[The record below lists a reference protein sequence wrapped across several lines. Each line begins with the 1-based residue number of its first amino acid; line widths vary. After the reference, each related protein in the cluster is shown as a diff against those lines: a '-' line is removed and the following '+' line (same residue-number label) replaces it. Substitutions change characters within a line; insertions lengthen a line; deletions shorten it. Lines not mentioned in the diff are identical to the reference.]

1 MKYCIVLPA
10 GSGKTTLSNKYKEL
24 CDIDKLLSKE
34 QRDLLKNQFNISHDN
49 DDWETYIDLEYQF
62 LNKKIKDLPNN
73 KILLLHHK
81 SKAEKYNL
89 EVLGS
94 FKVSKDIIYKVANE
108 RGLKDKFL
116 ELCTIHNWHNS
127 GDECEICLNHQ
138 EIEDK
143 IIKIIL
149 NLNQKLIV

>member
-34 QRDLLKNQFNISHDN
+34 QRNLLKKQYNISHDN
-49 DDWETYIDLEYQF
+49 GDWNTYIDLEYQF
-62 LNKKIKDLPNN
+62 LNKKIQELPNN
-73 KILLLHHK
+73 NILLLHHK

-94 FKVSKDIIYKVANE
+94 YKVSKEIIYKVANE

-116 ELCTIHNWHNS
+116 EACTIHNWHNS
-127 GDECEICLNHQ
+127 GDDCEICLNHQ
-138 EIEDK
+138 AIEDK
-143 IIKIIL
+143 IKKIIL
-149 NLNQKLIV
+149 DLN

>member
-10 GSGKTTLSNKYKEL
+10 GSGKTTLSDKYKEL

-34 QRDLLKNQFNISHDN
+34 QRDLLKKQYTISLNNDN
-49 DDWETYIDLEYQF
+49 WDAYIELEYQF

-73 KILLLHHK
+73 NILLLHHK

-94 FKVSKDIIYKVANE
+94 FKVTKDIIYKVAKE

-116 ELCTIHNWHNS
+116 EACTIHNWLNS
-127 GDECEICLNHQ
+127 GDDCEICLNHQ
-138 EIEDK
+138 AIEDK
-143 IIKIIL
+143 IKKIIL
-149 NLNQKLIV
+149 DLN